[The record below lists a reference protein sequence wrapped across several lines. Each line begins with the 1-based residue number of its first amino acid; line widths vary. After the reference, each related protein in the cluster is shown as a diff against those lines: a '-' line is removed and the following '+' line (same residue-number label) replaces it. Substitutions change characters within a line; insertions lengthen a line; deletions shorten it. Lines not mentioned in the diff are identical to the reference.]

1 MVSEQI
7 VVAAVFCSGQV
18 FVFCRLINKNMLEWF
33 LLIIKLT
40 LNRSTNFFSRN
51 HPTLCFWLTREGW
64 QMPSTEQLLYQTEKT
79 SHWMFSIRT
88 LFLKILQYSRGNT
101 CVKFWITWLLLNW
114 LHKVIVLSL
123 VSGLHLK
130 PSRLSD
136 ITKIPVAFKP
146 EL

>member
-7 VVAAVFCSGQV
+7 AVAAVFYSRQV
-18 FVFCRLINKNMLEWF
+18 FVFCRLTNKNMLEWF
-33 LLIIKLT
+33 LLIIKLS

-79 SHWMFSIRT
+79 SHCMFSIRT

-101 CVKFWITWLLLNW
+101 CVKFWRTSAYGCFSTDFTKWLFEAW
-114 LHKVIVLSL
+114 SL
-123 VSGLHLK
+123 
-130 PSRLSD
+130 D
-136 ITKIPVAFKP
+136 CI
-146 EL
+146 